1 MEEHGSEEH
10 GSACWQSPARK
21 RIRPPRSVSCNEL
34 SMVASSCASS
44 ADLFVGMAGSSCASS
59 ADLFVSMAASS
70 LSSSADLFVGMA
82 ASSLSSSADLFESS
96 GGGWVELGL

>member
-1 MEEHGSEEH
+1 M
-10 GSACWQSPARK
+10 P
-21 RIRPPRSVSCNEL
+21 CNEV
-34 SMVASSCASS
+34 STAASSR
-44 ADLFVGMAGSSCASS
+44 ASS

-70 LSSSADLFVGMA
+70 SADLFVSMA